1 MGLSSSRRN
10 AESEG
15 GGMTRKEIEK
25 FIENLEANTSYTFYR
40 EVFLVVE
47 KVKQLIAQGKI

>member
-1 MGLSSSRRN
+1 
-10 AESEG
+10 
-15 GGMTRKEIEK
+15 MTREEIEK